1 MEASMNAFSGWST
14 GSSSGGRLWRVAAA
28 LVVVSLAGLLTASS
42 ASAHAAW
49 PPRIAVVTGQEAGWP
64 DVRGW
69 NSAGLAAQQIAPW
82 GFNPIEFSPYA
93 TYQHG
98 VRVAVG
104 DVNGDGRNEIV
115 TAPGQGGFTELRV
128 FDGTSYKQLGAMLPF
143 KDAAWWNG
151 AFVATGD
158 VNGDGRAEI
167 VDGLD
172 AGCCTT
178 IHVVDPSTG
187 AETSGFF
194 PYGNNDQGGVQ
205 VATADL
211 NGDGKAEIL
220 AVPVGGT
227 EVSAFGPGGGNPFKT
242 YDPFGSEAIGG
253 VSIAAG
259 DVLGDK
265 QPELVAA
272 ASTPVGVQ
280 VKVIDTQS
288 GAVVASLFPYA
299 APAVAPPQVA
309 VADVNGD
316 GRADIIVLA
325 QLGDGTQVKVLDA
338 DGTQLDS
345 FYVLEPGIV
354 PGASLSAGDLNGDGK
369 AEIVIGGGPTP
380 TAPSPDAGNGPD
392 QRVVVYHGDGTVVG
406 GFTAYP
412 GLFQGGVRV
421 ALADVNGDGRPDTI
435 TAPGPGTEPEIG
447 IYSQRWLNGQD
458 QGTRLGHFLAYE
470 SSFNGGVSVAAGYWS
485 GTPRIVVAPG
495 PGRAP
500 EVRVFDP
507 QGHLLSSFLAFDSSY
522 TGGLSVAV
530 GELQADAQPEIVVG
544 TLAPPARIQAFS
556 FNGQPLDSL
565 IAPFPADD
573 ANGVQVGVADL
584 NGTGNGLI
592 VAGETTGAN
601 PLLELIDPTT
611 GTVLR
616 TARPEPEAENGLR
629 VGTADLNLDGR
640 DEILVAPAWASNGPL
655 GDVLI
660 LGPDLRQKSS
670 FSVYNWSGAGM
681 TVAGAARNGLP
692 LRADAVKVRLI
703 ARKRTRFVVARFH
716 DAAGPAAAGLHATI
730 RWGDAT
736 SARGTVISYGPGDYD
751 VRGTKRYARTG
762 AYTITVT
769 LTDSQHRISI
779 AHSTARVRNAR

>member
-1 MEASMNAFSGWST
+1 MNAFSGWST
-14 GSSSGGRLWRVAAA
+14 GSSSGCRLWRVVAA
-28 LVVVSLAGLLTASS
+28 LVFLSCAGLLTASS
-42 ASAHAAW
+42 TDAKTLW
-49 PPRIAVVTGQEAGWP
+49 PPPIAVVTGQDAGWP

-69 NSAGLAAQQIAPW
+69 NSAGLPARQIAPW
-82 GFNPIEFSPYA
+82 GFNALAFSPYS

-115 TAPGQGGFTELRV
+115 TAPAEGGWTELRV
-128 FDGTSYKQLGAMLPF
+128 FDGTSYNQLGAMLPF
-143 KDAAWWNG
+143 KDATWWNG
-151 AFVATGD
+151 AFVATGN
-158 VNGDGRAEI
+158 VTGDGRAEI
-167 VDGLD
+167 IDGLD

-178 IHVVDPSTG
+178 VHVVDATTG
-187 AETSGFF
+187 AETSGFY
-194 PYGNNDQGGVQ
+194 PYSSNDQRGVE

-211 NGDGKAEIL
+211 NGDGKDEIL

-227 EVSAFGPGGGNPFKT
+227 EVSAFGPGGGNPFRT
-242 YDPFGSEAIGG
+242 YDTFGSERIGA

-265 QPELVAA
+265 KPELATAA
-272 ASTPVGVQ
+272 NTPVGVQ
-280 VKVIDTQS
+280 VKVIDTQT
-288 GAVVASLFPYA
+288 GTVAASLFPYA

-325 QLGDGTQVKVLDA
+325 QLGDGTQVKVIDA

-345 FYVLEPGIV
+345 FYVLMPGIV
-354 PGASLSAGDLNGDGK
+354 PGASLAAGDLNGDGK

-380 TAPSPDAGNGPD
+380 NSPWPPVANGPD
-392 QRVVVYHGDGTVVG
+392 QRVVVYQGDGTLVG

-412 GLFQGGVRV
+412 GLFQRGVRV
-421 ALADVNGDGRPDTI
+421 ALADANGDGRPDMI
-435 TAPGPGTEPEIG
+435 TAPGPGTEPEVG
-447 IYSQRWLNGQD
+447 IYSQQWLNNQD
-458 QGTRLGHFLAYE
+458 QGTRLDHFLAYE
-470 SSFNGGVSVAAGYWS
+470 SLFSGGVSVAAGYWS
-485 GTPRIVVAPG
+485 GKPEIVVAPG

-530 GELQADAQPEIVVG
+530 GDLNADGQPEIVVG
-544 TLAPPARIQAFS
+544 TLAPPARIHAFEP
-556 FNGQPLDSL
+556 NGQPLGSL

-573 ANGVQVGVADL
+573 ANGVQVGVADV
-584 NGTGNGLI
+584 NGTGKGLI

-616 TARPEPEAENGLR
+616 SARPEPLAENGLR
-629 VGTADLNLDGR
+629 IGTADLNLDGR
-640 DEILVAPAWASNGPL
+640 DEILLAPAWAANGPP

-660 LGPDLRQKSS
+660 LGADLRQKSS
-670 FSVYNWSGAGM
+670 FRVYDNSGAGM
-681 TVAGAARNGLP
+681 NVAGAARNGLP
-692 LRADAVKVRLI
+692 IRADAVNVRLI
-703 ARKRTRFVVARFH
+703 ARKRTRLVVARFH
-716 DAAGPAAAGLHATI
+716 DATGPAAAGLHATV
-730 RWGDAT
+730 RWGDTT
-736 SARGTVISYGPGDYD
+736 SARGTVINRGNGDYD

-769 LTDSQHRISI
+769 LTDNQDRISI
-779 AHSTARVRNAR
+779 AHSRARVRSAK